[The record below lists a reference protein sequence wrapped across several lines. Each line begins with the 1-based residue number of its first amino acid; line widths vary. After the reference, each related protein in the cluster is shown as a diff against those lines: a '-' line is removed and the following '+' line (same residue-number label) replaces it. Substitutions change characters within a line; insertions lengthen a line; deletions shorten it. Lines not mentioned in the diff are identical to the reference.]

1 MGSIRGCKMPYFL
14 ISLTASSL
22 IMPIIIFLT
31 RKFHIM
37 DKPGGRKA
45 HQKPIPLLGG
55 LGIFAAFA
63 LSLLASAD
71 NITKAIHLII
81 YSAFIVAVGTVD
93 DIWDIKAI
101 QKLVLQTFCGLLAA
115 LTDIRF
121 HIESFVLTDVPWMSV
136 VDVLV
141 STAWMIGITNA
152 VNITDGLDGLAGGIA
167 LIAGSAFAVIS
178 VIFGYTVLNQL
189 SSILIGATLGFLI
202 YNFYPAKLF
211 MGDGGS
217 LFLGF
222 ILSVCSIAYV
232 NADRSSTSVLV
243 SIIILALPIF
253 ETGSSMIRRALKGS
267 SMIQADDGHIHYR
280 LLKKG
285 FKPASAVAV
294 MHICAIITGI
304 LGVLI
309 AVQNLLPLAL
319 FIIICL
325 IALGIRLY
333 I

>member
-1 MGSIRGCKMPYFL
+1 MSYFL
-14 ISLTASSL
+14 ISLTASCL
-22 IMPIIIFLT
+22 IMPVIIFFT

-37 DKPGGRKA
+37 DKPGGRKP

-63 LSLLASAD
+63 LSLLVSGD
-71 NITKAIHLII
+71 HITNKPGFII
-81 YSAFIVAVGTVD
+81 YSGLIVAAGTID
-93 DIWDIKAI
+93 DLWDIDAVH
-101 QKLVLQTFCGLLAA
+101 KLVVQTFCALLAA
-115 LTDIRF
+115 LSGIRF
-121 HIESFVLTDVPWMSV
+121 HIEYYVAGDVLWMPVIDVMVSV
-136 VDVLV
+136 V
-141 STAWMIGITNA
+141 WMVGITNT
-152 VNITDGLDGLAGGIA
+152 VNIIDGLDGLAGGIT
-167 LIAGSAFAVIS
+167 LIAGSAFGVIS
-178 VIFGYTVLNQL
+178 MLFGYTALNQL
-189 SSILIGATLGFLI
+189 SSILIGATFGFLI

-222 ILSVCSIAYV
+222 VLSVCSIMYV
-232 NADRSSTSVLV
+232 NAERSSASILV
-243 SIIILALPIF
+243 PVIILAVPIF
-253 ETGSSMIRRALKGS
+253 ETGSSMLRRALKGKS
-267 SMIQADDGHIHYR
+267 VLKADDCHIHHR

-285 FKPASAVAV
+285 LKPVYAVV
-294 MHICAIITGI
+294 LIYVWAIVAGI
-304 LGVLI
+304 FGVFI